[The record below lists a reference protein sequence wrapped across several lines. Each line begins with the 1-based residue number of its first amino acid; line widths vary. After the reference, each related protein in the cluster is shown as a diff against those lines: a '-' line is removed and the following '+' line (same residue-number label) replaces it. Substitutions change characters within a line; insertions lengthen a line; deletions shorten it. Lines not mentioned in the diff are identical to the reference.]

1 MWNVQKKYNTAA
13 TSVKIIDEN
22 MPKIGVSEVA

>member
-13 TSVKIIDEN
+13 TSVKIIDEYV
-22 MPKIGVSEVA
+22 KDRGFEVA